1 MVSGSTALTVALV
14 PTAMKAGVWMSP
26 CGVWI
31 TPARPDRPGNSA
43 TTSKN
48 SGDGAFTEL
57 FPVASLAPELFPV
70 ASLAPPVDSYTM
82 RILLTVVA
90 LAALGVLAGCSSPPP
105 AKPQPGTL
113 VVGTAAVTVNDVD
126 AGSTDAVACTAAG
139 ALTTITTGDAQS
151 GVTALVSNK
160 DELTA
165 ESVSINNLGG
175 FTGSYNAGLG
185 GEATVTMTGR
195 TYDITGTA
203 DGFATD
209 NPSFRTNGTFTIKVA
224 C

>member
-1 MVSGSTALTVALV
+1 MRIVSTAA
-14 PTAMKAGVWMSP
+14 
-26 CGVWI
+26 
-31 TPARPDRPGNSA
+31 
-43 TTSKN
+43 
-48 SGDGAFTEL
+48 
-57 FPVASLAPELFPV
+57 
-70 ASLAPPVDSYTM
+70 
-82 RILLTVVA
+82 A
-90 LAALGVLAGCSSPPP
+90 LAVLAAVAGCSSPPP

-113 VVGTAAVTVNDVD
+113 VIGTAAVTVNDAN
-126 AGSTDAVACTAAG
+126 AGSTDAVTCSAAG
-139 ALTTITTGDAQS
+139 PLTTITTGDGES

-165 ESVSINNLGG
+165 ESVSIRNLGG

-209 NPSFRTNGTFTIKVA
+209 NPSFRTNGTFAIKVA

>member
-1 MVSGSTALTVALV
+1 MRIVSTAA
-14 PTAMKAGVWMSP
+14 
-26 CGVWI
+26 
-31 TPARPDRPGNSA
+31 
-43 TTSKN
+43 
-48 SGDGAFTEL
+48 
-57 FPVASLAPELFPV
+57 
-70 ASLAPPVDSYTM
+70 
-82 RILLTVVA
+82 A
-90 LAALGVLAGCSSPPP
+90 LAVLAAVAGCSSPPP

-113 VVGTAAVTVNDVD
+113 VIGTAAVTVNDAN
-126 AGSTDAVACTAAG
+126 AGSTDAVACSAAG
-139 ALTTITTGDAQS
+139 PLTTITTGDGES

-165 ESVSINNLGG
+165 ESVSIRNLGG

-185 GEATVTMTGR
+185 GEATVTITGR

-209 NPSFRTNGTFTIKVA
+209 NPSFRTNGSFAIKVA